1 MASDFMSIQDVS
13 SYLKIKEQTVYR
25 LVQQGKIPGLKLG
38 GQWKVKRDHLDR
50 MFDEVLTEKLKE
62 IKK

>member
-1 MASDFMSIQDVS
+1 MSNGFMSIKDVAG
-13 SYLKIKEQTVYR
+13 YLKIKEQTVYR

-38 GQWKVKRDHLDR
+38 GQWKVKKEHLDR
-50 MFDEVLTEKLKE
+50 MFDEILTEKLKE

>member
-1 MASDFMSIQDVS
+1 MSDSFMTIKDVS

-50 MFDEVLTEKLKE
+50 MFDEILAEKLKD

>member
-1 MASDFMSIQDVS
+1 MSNGFMSIKDVAG
-13 SYLKIKEQTVYR
+13 YLKIKEQTVYR

-38 GQWKVKRDHLDR
+38 GQWKVKKAHLDR
-50 MFDEVLTEKLKE
+50 MFDEILTEKLKE